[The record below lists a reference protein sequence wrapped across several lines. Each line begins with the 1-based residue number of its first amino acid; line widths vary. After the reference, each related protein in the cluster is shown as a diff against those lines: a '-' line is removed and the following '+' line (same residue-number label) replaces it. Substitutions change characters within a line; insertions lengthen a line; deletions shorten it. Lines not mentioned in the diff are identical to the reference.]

1 LPEKTSPVMGQGN
14 NRKPQE
20 DAMKLEK
27 TLTDARMT
35 VVLTGRLDSATAPAL
50 VELVDTQLEG
60 IAELVM
66 DFEGLDYVSSVGLR
80 AILKAHQKM
89 KAAHGSMVVKN
100 VSQMIASLFEMTG
113 FDNILT
119 YEKKLRQLSVDGLE
133 MIAKGANG
141 ECYKVDDETVLKLYY
156 EYIDQG
162 CAEREKT
169 LAKKAFVAGVPTAI
183 SYDVVECGK
192 RRGVLYEMLQA
203 DTLSKY
209 IEKNVHRL
217 DSVVEMYVGFCRQI
231 HAITVVPNAFP
242 DAVTLACGYIDAC
255 DVFNDGQRA
264 AVKERLLRAER
275 QNTLIHWD
283 LHPGNIMM
291 QGDRPCLID
300 MGDMAAGT
308 PYFDLGQI
316 KQVLHYYASMG
327 LCQKL
332 IGLDDAIAL
341 RVWPRFVASYFGN
354 PAPDELAIIEEEINF
369 YRAIKN
375 VFLYL
380 SGSGGEAM
388 RSRRKDFIFQMLPR
402 EITELK

>member
-1 LPEKTSPVMGQGN
+1 MGRSN

-20 DAMKLEK
+20 DAMRLEK
-27 TLTDARMT
+27 TLNDARMT
-35 VVLTGRLDSATAPAL
+35 VALIGRLDSATAPAL
-50 VELVDTQLEG
+50 LELVDGQLKG
-60 IAELVM
+60 IAQLVL
-66 DFEGLDYVSSVGLR
+66 DFDGLDYVSSAGLR

-89 KAAHGSMVVKN
+89 RAAHGSMVVKN
-100 VSQMIASLFEMTG
+100 VSQTIANVFGMTG
-113 FDNILT
+113 FDSILT
-119 YEKKLRQLSVDGLE
+119 YERKLRQLSVDGLE
-133 MIAKGANG
+133 IIAKGANG

-156 EYIDQG
+156 EYIDEA
-162 CAEREKT
+162 CAAREKT

-183 SYDVVECGK
+183 SYDVVQCGN

-217 DSVVEMYVGFCRQI
+217 DAVVEMYVGFCRQI
-231 HAITVVPNAFP
+231 HAIAVAPNEFP
-242 DAVTLACGYIDAC
+242 DAVALACGYIDTC
-255 DVFNDGQRA
+255 DLFNNGQRA

-300 MGDMAAGT
+300 MGDMASGT

-341 RVWPRFVASYFGN
+341 RMWPMFVASYFGN
-354 PAPDELAIIEEEINF
+354 PAPDELARIEENVNF

-388 RSRRKDFIFQMLPR
+388 RSRRKTFIFQMLPR
-402 EITELK
+402 EITELR

>member
-1 LPEKTSPVMGQGN
+1 
-14 NRKPQE
+14 
-20 DAMKLEK
+20 MKLEK
-27 TLTDARMT
+27 TLNDARLT
-35 VVLTGRLDSATAPAL
+35 VVLTGRLDAGTAPIL
-50 VELVDTQLEG
+50 GELVDRQLEG
-60 IAELVM
+60 MAELVL
-66 DFEGLDYVSSVGLR
+66 DFDGLDYVSSAGLR
-80 AILKAHQKM
+80 VLLNAQQKM
-89 KAAHGSMVVKN
+89 RAAHGSMVVKN
-100 VSQMIASLFEMTG
+100 VGQTIASVFEMTG
-113 FDNILT
+113 FDSLLT
-119 YEKKLRQLSVDGLE
+119 YERKLRQLSVAGLE
-133 MIAKGANG
+133 RIAKGANG

-156 EYIDQG
+156 DYIDET
-162 CAEREKT
+162 CAAREKT
-169 LAKKAFVAGVPTAI
+169 LAKKAFVVGVPTAI
-183 SYDVVECGK
+183 SYDVVECGNRK
-192 RRGVLYEMLQA
+192 GVLYEMLEA

-209 IEKNVHRL
+209 LEKNVHRL
-217 DSVVEMYVGFCRQI
+217 DAVVEMYVGFCRQI
-231 HAITVVPNAFP
+231 HAIAVDPNMFP

-264 AVKERLLRAER
+264 AVKDRLLRAER

-283 LHPGNIMM
+283 LHPGNVMM

-300 MGDMAAGT
+300 MGDMAIGT

-316 KQVLHYYASMG
+316 KQVLHYYASLG

-354 PAPDELAIIEEEINF
+354 PAPDELAAIEENINF

-402 EITELK
+402 EITELR